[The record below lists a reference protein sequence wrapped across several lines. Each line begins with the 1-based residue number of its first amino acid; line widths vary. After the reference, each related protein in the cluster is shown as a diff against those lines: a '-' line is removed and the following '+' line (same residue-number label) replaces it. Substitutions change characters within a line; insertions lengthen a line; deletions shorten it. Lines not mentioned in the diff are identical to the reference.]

1 MNILIVRLGALGD
14 VIHAVPAAAA
24 LRRAFPAARHRLA
37 RGREAPRHRR
47 SRDRRRSRRAA
58 RESRRWRDGRRPS
71 ARCGGPRYD
80 IAIDLQGLMKS
91 AVLARASGAARVVG
105 FSIWHLREKT
115 ARPFYSDAHDA
126 EGGHVIRK
134 NLRLLRAV
142 GVEDDEI
149 RFPLADVPSAALD
162 ELRRRIPPDR
172 PFALINAGAAWPN
185 KRWPAERFG
194 ELASFLRDAC
204 GVTPVVLWG
213 PGEEGLADAVI
224 AASSNAAD
232 RRAPR
237 RAWPI
242 SSRWRARRRWSSP
255 AIPVRSTSRPP
266 SARRPSACSGRP
278 IRSGTARLRGGR
290 GGVALRRVRL
300 PLRSPLPRAALVS
313 WRGRGRRKCAP
324 PSSAVFSSR
333 ERLVGDVTRRLG
345 EAAGSPRH
353 GACATAGRRWAT
365 RSAPSRCGSPRR
377 RRGRSRSAR
386 GLAPSARRCG
396 SGRRVTWRRAGK

>member
-24 LRRAFPAARHRLA
+24 LRQAFPDAGIDWLVDAKHRGIVDLVTA
-37 RGREAPRHRR
+37 VDRAVPLESPTFAGWTTALRVLRR
-47 SRDRRRSRRAA
+47 TA
-58 RESRRWRDGRRPS
+58 
-71 ARCGGPRYD
+71 YD

-162 ELRRRIPPDR
+162 ELRRRIPPER

-185 KRWPAERFG
+185 KRWPAEHFG

-204 GVTPVVLWG
+204 GMTPVVLWG
-213 PGEEGLADAVI
+213 PGEERLADAVI
-224 AASSNAAD
+224 AASSNAAVAAPATGVADLVALARASALVISGDTGPLHIATAVGAPTVSLFGPTDPERNGPFVEIDVVVSRYDACGCHYD
-232 RRAPR
+232 RRCHESPWCLGEVAVSEVCAAVQR
-237 RAWPI
+237 R
-242 SSRWRARRRWSSP
+242 
-255 AIPVRSTSRPP
+255 
-266 SARRPSACSGRP
+266 
-278 IRSGTARLRGGR
+278 L
-290 GGVALRRVRL
+290 
-300 PLRSPLPRAALVS
+300 LVS
-313 WRGRGRRKCAP
+313 RASRG
-324 PSSAVFSSR
+324 
-333 ERLVGDVTRRLG
+333 
-345 EAAGSPRH
+345 
-353 GACATAGRRWAT
+353 
-365 RSAPSRCGSPRR
+365 
-377 RRGRSRSAR
+377 
-386 GLAPSARRCG
+386 
-396 SGRRVTWRRAGK
+396 